1 MYHASLLVIQNKC
14 ICFLLLP
21 SQFTHAWY
29 QLACTWVPCQ
39 NYYATPPPSNN
50 NNNKTR
56 SRPIE
61 TLSRNLLQPRPVVS
75 LTSGTLGIRHTDLL
89 RDRSGCITTAV
100 FHTPIASY
108 LIVATWKATSLLNF
122 PRDVGITIIVSC
134 ATKTARNIT
143 RIAK

>member
-1 MYHASLLVIQNKC
+1 MHHFLSYKINVFVSYFFHRNSPMLGTNLHAPGYHVRI
-14 ICFLLLP
+14 IM
-21 SQFTHAWY
+21 
-29 QLACTWVPCQ
+29 QLHHHPT
-39 NYYATPPPSNN
+39 T
-50 NNNKTR
+50 NNKTR
-56 SRPIE
+56 SRPIK
-61 TLSRNLLQPRPVVS
+61 TLARKSLQPRPVVS
-75 LTSGTLGIRHTDLL
+75 FRGGAFRIRHTDLL